1 MLTVHYV
8 NQVIFPIQR
17 YQLGNQCIQIKTY
30 TVQYMYICIYTV
42 QCIMYIPVHDA
53 CICSIR
59 INPKSVT
66 NVCTV
71 YRLNS
76 QVTWKLVPK
85 SYFAKPNA
93 SVTSKLVQ

>member
-1 MLTVHYV
+1 MYT
-8 NQVIFPIQR
+8 N
-17 YQLGNQCIQIKTY
+17 IKIYCTI
-30 TVQYMYICIYTV
+30 YIHGAVYNV
-42 QCIMYIPVHDA
+42 LYIPVHDA

-71 YRLNS
+71 YPLNS
-76 QVTWKLVPK
+76 LVTWKLVPK